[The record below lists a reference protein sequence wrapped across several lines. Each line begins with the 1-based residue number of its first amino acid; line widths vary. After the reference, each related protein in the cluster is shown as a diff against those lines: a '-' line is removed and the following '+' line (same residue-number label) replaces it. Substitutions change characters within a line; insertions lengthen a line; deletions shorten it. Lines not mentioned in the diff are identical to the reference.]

1 MVKGL
6 ASLETANTSY
16 YARAMIIR
24 EERQGDAERIRRV
37 NLAAFETNT
46 EADLVDA
53 LRRQATPLVSLV
65 AEDDANIV
73 GHILFSPV
81 TLASEYRAHV

>member
-1 MVKGL
+1 MRR
-6 ASLETANTSY
+6 T
-16 YARAMIIR
+16 MIIR
-24 EERQGDAERIRRV
+24 EERQGDAERIRAV
-37 NLAAFETNT
+37 NLAAFETSS

-65 AEDDANIV
+65 AEDDANVI

-81 TLASEYRAHV
+81 ILASDQGSW